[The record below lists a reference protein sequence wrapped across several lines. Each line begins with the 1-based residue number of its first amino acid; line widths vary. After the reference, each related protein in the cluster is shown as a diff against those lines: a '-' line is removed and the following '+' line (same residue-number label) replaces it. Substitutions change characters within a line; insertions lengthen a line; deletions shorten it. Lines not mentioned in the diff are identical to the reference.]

1 MKIDRNQFAE
11 ELKLRKYIREA
22 IQIVK
27 KRQKNAKKEQ
37 LLEEKRLR
45 GLIKQLILQ
54 EASTPDPDEAPH
66 SSTGINILE
75 DLLKKI
81 IPIIE
86 IDFKKLTTDQQQR
99 TSYRAHMIQGVKNL
113 LAPPMATDKASLEG
127 GETIEAEEE
136 ITAITEVE
144 IGVDPENEV
153 PDEPEEF
160 IDIGKGDKK
169 EKKTEIETE
178 KEDFTLTGEDE
189 TGRDMSFATFKKVQG
204 SILDS
209 WEVLSNAEDKELF
222 YDYLLT
228 NLKLYFDKFEDELKT
243 NLPEPTTPEYDEAA
257 AQADEGG
264 EEIEAEEELTF

>member
-11 ELKLRKYIREA
+11 ELKLRKFIREA

-27 KRQKNAKKEQ
+27 KRHKSAEKEQ

-45 GLIKQLILQ
+45 GVIKRLILQ
-54 EASTPDPDEAPH
+54 EASVPDPEDGPH

-113 LAPPMATDKASLEG
+113 LAPPMATDQATLQG
-127 GETIEAEEE
+127 GEEIEGEEE

-160 IDIGKGDKK
+160 IDIAKGDKR
-169 EKKTEIETE
+169 EKKSE
-178 KEDFTLTGEDE
+178 K
-189 TGRDMSFATFKKVQG
+189 SNTFGKQISSLMVKMQ
-204 SILDS
+204 
-209 WEVLSNAEDKELF
+209 
-222 YDYLLT
+222 
-228 NLKLYFDKFEDELKT
+228 NL
-243 NLPEPTTPEYDEAA
+243 
-257 AQADEGG
+257 
-264 EEIEAEEELTF
+264 